1 MICSKCGTPRA
12 RVRSTKPADSEQGN
26 GRIIRQR
33 KCTNCGHL
41 MMTTEIFSADHRDL
55 VKRSKGVGLD
65 AHQRGGTVLKAD
77 DIGPLPT
84 KVSTPLT
91 DIEDRLEQLLD
102 KSLDTIEKALAEDAP
117 NRVRVELARWVI
129 SDRREYR
136 KTLAEVSDPNSEE
149 DPAIKQLAQ
158 VLQLVGD
165 PE

>member
-1 MICSKCGTPRA
+1 
-12 RVRSTKPADSEQGN
+12 
-26 GRIIRQR
+26 
-33 KCTNCGHL
+33 